1 MEGFKS
7 AVTDCG
13 LMDLG
18 FNGSEFTWEKSRGTS
33 SWMQIR
39 LDRGLVTT
47 EWQVMFP
54 RAEIRVLEDS
64 WTEAKEWSIMEKMA
78 YVSVKLEEWGGGLVQ
93 DMRLQIKK
101 CRTVM
106 QRFRSRRDGYGVKKY
121 DEARGTTETLSE
133 REVVKKIS
141 DEQDKELVMPVTR
154 EEVKNAAFSMHPDKS
169 PGIDGLNSCF
179 FQTYWNV
186 VGEDVI
192 RCCQTFMN
200 TGELPQAANKTVV
213 CLIPKI
219 KNPQKVTDLRPISL
233 CNVLIRIVSKVLA
246 NRLKECLPVLISDSQ
261 SAFIENRLLIDNA
274 LLAFELNHY
283 IRRKRQGKN
292 EVVGFKIDVSKAY
305 DRLEWHF
312 LEAMMQKFGFNSV
325 WIDRVMKCVTTVSY
339 SFVQEG
345 EIFGDVQPQRGIRQ
359 GDPMSPYLYILCA
372 EGLSSM
378 IRRHEQVGLLHGCSI
393 ARGAPPMSH
402 LLFADDSYFFFR
414 ATKPEALTMKNI
426 LLKYERLSGQAIN
439 FGKSNVVFS
448 PNTTSRRIRE
458 VCETLQVAEVSVPGK
473 YLGLPMH
480 IGRRKNKEFKFLVER
495 INSKL
500 EGWSNKSISRGGKM
514 ILLKTAAQTIPN
526 FWMNL
531 LLISQGICSQI
542 QKQMNSF
549 WWGSGGSG
557 KGIRWLSWE
566 RMCTAKE
573 GGGLGFKEL
582 NKFNIAMLAKQ
593 GWRLL
598 NNQNPLVT
606 SIMKA
611 KYFPNCD
618 FLQAKL
624 GVNPSYMWRSDNDGC
639 LTSEMPQELEHI
651 RVVNL
656 METGSKH
663 WDEECKGY
671 INGHMQRFGRKS
683 GPWNYQD
690 EDATHVLF
698 DCSYARSVWTQ
709 MRLTDVST
717 AGYEGHITD
726 IIQHFAEKCSRE
738 FGVQAL
744 VMNMLHEW
752 KQKCAKGKRQGIG
765 TDGSLKRWRRP
776 QHGWVKVNTD
786 AALFLEWDSTG
797 VGNVIRDER
806 GQFIRARNHKLQAL
820 YSPREAE
827 ALGLKEALLWVKE
840 LGYKRCTFE
849 TDAKELVE
857 ACRSAQGNTYF
868 HLIVLDCI
876 DLLKHYDEVLVDY
889 VPRSANVV
897 AHELARATYSMSGVH
912 EWVDTP
918 PDCIRDVLIIDS
930 IE

>member
-1 MEGFKS
+1 MEG
-7 AVTDCG
+7 
-13 LMDLG
+13 
-18 FNGSEFTWEKSRGTS
+18 NGSEFTWEKSRGTS

-47 EWQVMFP
+47 EWQAMFP

-78 YVSVKLEEWGGGLVQ
+78 Y
-93 DMRLQIKK
+93 
-101 CRTVM
+101 
-106 QRFRSRRDGYGVKKY
+106 RFRSRRDGYGVKKY

-169 PGIDGLNSCF
+169 PGIDG
-179 FQTYWNV
+179 
-186 VGEDVI
+186 
-192 RCCQTFMN
+192 
-200 TGELPQAANKTVV
+200 ELPQAANKIVV

-261 SAFIENRLLIDNA
+261 SAFIENRLLTDNA
-274 LLAFELNHY
+274 LLAFELNYY

-292 EVVGFKIDVSKAY
+292 GVVGFKIDVSKAY

-325 WIDRVMKCVTTVSY
+325 WIDRVMKCVITVSY
-339 SFVQEG
+339 SFVQDG

-393 ARGAPPMSH
+393 ARGAPPVSH

-414 ATKPEALTMKNI
+414 ATKSEALTMKNI

-448 PNTTSRRIRE
+448 PNTTSRRRRE

-473 YLGLPMH
+473 YLGFPMH

-495 INSKL
+495 ISSNL
-500 EGWSNKSISRGGKM
+500 EGWSNKSISRGG
-514 ILLKTAAQTIPN
+514 
-526 FWMNL
+526 
-531 LLISQGICSQI
+531 
-542 QKQMNSF
+542 
-549 WWGSGGSG
+549 
-557 KGIRWLSWE
+557 
-566 RMCTAKE
+566 
-573 GGGLGFKEL
+573 
-582 NKFNIAMLAKQ
+582 
-593 GWRLL
+593 
-598 NNQNPLVT
+598 
-606 SIMKA
+606 
-611 KYFPNCD
+611 
-618 FLQAKL
+618 
-624 GVNPSYMWRSDNDGC
+624 DNDGC
-639 LTSEMPQELEHI
+639 LTNEMPQELEHI

-656 METGSKH
+656 METGSKR
-663 WDEECKGY
+663 WDEE
-671 INGHMQRFGRKS
+671 
-683 GPWNYQD
+683 D

-709 MRLTDVST
+709 IQMGLTDVST

-752 KQKCAKGKRQGIG
+752 KQKCAEGKRQGIG
-765 TDGSLKRWRRP
+765 
-776 QHGWVKVNTD
+776 
-786 AALFLEWDSTG
+786 
-797 VGNVIRDER
+797 NVIRDEH

-820 YSPREAE
+820 YSPREDE
-827 ALGLKEALLWVKE
+827 ALGLKEALSWVKE
-840 LGYKRCTFE
+840 LGYKRCVFE

-857 ACRSAQGNTYF
+857 ACRSARGNTYF

-897 AHELARATYSMSGVH
+897 AHELARAIYSMSGVH